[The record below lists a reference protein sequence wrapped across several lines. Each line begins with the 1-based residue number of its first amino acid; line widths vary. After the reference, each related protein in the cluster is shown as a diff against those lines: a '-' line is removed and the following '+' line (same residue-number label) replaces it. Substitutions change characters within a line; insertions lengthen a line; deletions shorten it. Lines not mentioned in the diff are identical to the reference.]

1 MNDPILGI
9 LTCRLLA
16 LMHPDN
22 KKIPELLNKIYD
34 EFFISRG
41 EENGDI
47 YLKSIGLWAQEKFI
61 PALNAL

>member
-1 MNDPILGI
+1 
-9 LTCRLLA
+9 
-16 LMHPDN
+16 MHPDN